1 MSLITDYEE
10 TEDPKETNAT
20 VDSQLDIDSGD
31 DDSME
36 NFSEEEIDEMCNN
49 AALNSALDDDDPLSL
64 NSDYD
69 DRVNSN
75 AEVESRKESDADG
88 KESASNS
95 DGEGAQPSKKKKSF
109 AEIIAESKAL
119 REAILKAKGSGTNH
133 VRGSL
138 VVPNAIEH
146 TEEEIPPIEDKG
158 PTGSTSTPVTAPA
171 TGQTSSTVSTGPTG
185 STSTPVTAPTTRSSS
200 STVSTGSTGST
211 SMPVTAPAT
220 GSTASTVS
228 TGQTVSEEVTGTGL
242 DNPNMEAPDGNS
254 DEPSDV
260 NGGKTHASTRVE
272 QKTLDE
278 ILRQAAKESGLD
290 LEYSEVLWFIKTV
303 APSAIRS
310 LSSTKGNPADYR
322 DECDDFVKFLSS
334 VKESNGQRAFSI
346 IISEIVS
353 YIHDNTDETFSAI
366 DIITYCDEIYNQYA
380 GVQLTVPNSIGYT
393 KIKVMVDNAFIIDY
407 LNSTGISGDLKIG
420 NDVDP
425 SLNSLVKL
433 AVDVAY
439 YQYVSELGDIAD
451 KYILAYQRIKNDR
464 PEMLKVVEDGDYEA
478 FYKMLKTFCGSS
490 TVGIDLRDIDLNM
503 ESYSSSEAAALYAAV
518 IAKMDELSKKYRK
531 RYDNEAVERV
541 VDNMASR
548 GYRASQAN
556 AIEYY
561 CEELFNPK
569 KTVKPPK
576 EDPTATEEKVAP
588 QVDDGEPRDE
598 DVPPPLEKDIIS
610 IDQGRPMATQAYI
623 PYGYG
628 LSKSHV
634 EINKPYTEVFGIP
647 FINIRHP
654 IFKTIALK
662 YSNKY
667 SMKNAPKGKD
677 GAIDKMFEKRVK
689 SVETNADKAERQL
702 IKEIKTGS
710 LMSRFLLGDKTK
722 NTQVK
727 GEGLGLASSIE
738 KGLRRIT
745 SFATNPLLVKN
756 ILKLIKMAMD
766 GEETPVSRNTL
777 VIATDRMNAY
787 DRNPIVS
794 NVVNDQFANVRVFN
808 PVKPEKTA
816 AVSKKYLKQFY
827 EIVNPLENADEYIAC
842 GAFSGNLPDGFSGRG
857 MFKAQ
862 LKTIS
867 SGVIDPSAVP
877 DAAINAFRQDIMM
890 HGGYPYTYVLTDR
903 FSGMYTQAF
912 RIARNNNFLG
922 DLFRMDVDLVAIH
935 VKNAGMDG
943 IFILENHDAEVLFS

>member
-20 VDSQLDIDSGD
+20 VDNQLDLDSGD
-31 DDSME
+31 DDTME

-119 REAILKAKGSGTNH
+119 REARLKAKGSGTNH

-158 PTGSTSTPVTAPA
+158 PTGSTSTHVTE
-171 TGQTSSTVSTGPTG
+171 
-185 STSTPVTAPTTRSSS
+185 
-200 STVSTGSTGST
+200 
-211 SMPVTAPAT
+211 PAT
-220 GSTASTVS
+220 GSTVSTVS

-260 NGGKTHASTRVE
+260 NGGNTHASTRVE

-322 DECDDFVKFLSS
+322 DECDNFVKFLSS

-464 PEMLKVVEDGDYEA
+464 PEMLKVIEDGDYEA

-576 EDPTATEEKVAP
+576 EDPVEPKAEE
-588 QVDDGEPRDE
+588 
-598 DVPPPLEKDIIS
+598 VPPSLEKDTIS
-610 IDQGRPMATQAYI
+610 IDHGMNMATQAYI
-623 PYGYG
+623 PFGYG
-628 LSKSHV
+628 LSRSHV

-662 YSNKY
+662 YSNRY
-667 SMKNAPKGKD
+667 SKTNAPKGKD
-677 GAIDKMFEKRVK
+677 GAIDKQFEKRIK
-689 SVETNADKAERQL
+689 SVEANADKAERQL
-702 IKEIKTGS
+702 IKEIKRGS
-710 LMSRFLLGDKTK
+710 LMSKFLLGDRTK
-722 NTQVK
+722 DTQVE
-727 GEGLGLASSIE
+727 GEGLGLVSSIE

-745 SFATNPLLVKN
+745 SFATNPMIVKN

-766 GEETPVSRNTL
+766 GDETPVSRNTL
-777 VIATDRMNAY
+777 VIAANMMNAY

-794 NVVNDQFANVRVFN
+794 NDENDQFANVRVFN

-827 EIVNPLENADEYIAC
+827 DIVNPLENADEYIAC
-842 GAFSGNLPDGFSGRG
+842 GAFSTNLPYGFGRD

-862 LKTIS
+862 MRTIS
-867 SGVIDPSAVP
+867 SGAIDPSSVP

-903 FSGMYTQAF
+903 FSGTYTQAF
-912 RIARNNNFLG
+912 RIARNDNFLG

>member
-1 MSLITDYEE
+1 MSLITDYDE

-49 AALNSALDDDDPLSL
+49 AALNSVLDDDDPLSL

-75 AEVESRKESDADG
+75 AEVESKKESDADG

-109 AEIIAESKAL
+109 AEIVAESKAL
-119 REAILKAKGSGTNH
+119 REARLKAKGSGTNH
-133 VRGSL
+133 VSGSL

-158 PTGSTSTPVTAPA
+158 PTGYTSTPVTSHATGSSSSSVS
-171 TGQTSSTVSTGPTG
+171 TGQTG
-185 STSTPVTAPTTRSSS
+185 SISTPVTD
-200 STVSTGSTGST
+200 
-211 SMPVTAPAT
+211 PAT

-242 DNPNMEAPDGNS
+242 DNPNLEAPDGNS

-260 NGGKTHASTRVE
+260 NGGNTHASTRVE

-310 LSSTKGNPADYR
+310 LSSTKGTPADYR

-334 VKESNGQRAFSI
+334 VKESNRQRAFSI

-380 GVQLTVPNSIGYT
+380 GGQLTVSNSIGYT

-576 EDPTATEEKVAP
+576 EDTTATEENVAP

-634 EINKPYTEVFGIP
+634 EINKPYTEMFGIP

-667 SMKNAPKGKD
+667 SRKNAPKGKD

-903 FSGMYTQAF
+903 FSGMDTQAF

>member
-10 TEDPKETNAT
+10 TEDPKETSAT
-20 VDSQLDIDSGD
+20 VDSQLDLDSGD
-31 DDSME
+31 DDTME

-75 AEVESRKESDADG
+75 AEVESKKESDADG

-119 REAILKAKGSGTNH
+119 REARLKSKGSGTNH
-133 VRGSL
+133 VSGSL

-158 PTGSTSTPVTAPA
+158 PTGFTSTPVT
-171 TGQTSSTVSTGPTG
+171 T
-185 STSTPVTAPTTRSSS
+185 PTTRSSS

-211 SMPVTAPAT
+211 FMPVTAPAT

-254 DEPSDV
+254 DEPIDV
-260 NGGKTHASTRVE
+260 NGGNTHASTRVE

-303 APSAIRS
+303 APSTIRS

-366 DIITYCDEIYNQYA
+366 DIITYCDKIYNQYA
-380 GVQLTVPNSIGYT
+380 GGQLTVPNSIGYT

-478 FYKMLKTFCGSS
+478 FYNMLKTFCGSS

-588 QVDDGEPRDE
+588 QVDDGDPRDE
-598 DVPPPLEKDIIS
+598 DVPPPIEKDIIS

-647 FINIRHP
+647 FINILHP

-667 SMKNAPKGKD
+667 SRKNAPKGKD

-689 SVETNADKAERQL
+689 SVETNADNAERQL

-787 DRNPIVS
+787 DRNPI
-794 NVVNDQFANVRVFN
+794 VVNDQFANVRVFN

-903 FSGMYTQAF
+903 FSGTYTQAF
-912 RIARNNNFLG
+912 RIARNDNFLG

>member
-1 MSLITDYEE
+1 MELFEF
-10 TEDPKETNAT
+10 
-20 VDSQLDIDSGD
+20 D
-31 DDSME
+31 DD
-36 NFSEEEIDEMCNN
+36 FSDV
-49 AALNSALDDDDPLSL
+49 DDDIAPF
-64 NSDYD
+64 NP
-69 DRVNSN
+69 N
-75 AEVESRKESDADG
+75 AEQHEPAR
-88 KESASNS
+88 
-95 DGEGAQPSKKKKSF
+95 GEEPAKSTPSVD
-109 AEIIAESKAL
+109 ELLE
-119 REAILKAKGSGTNH
+119 KAKHLIS
-133 VRGSL
+133 SL
-138 VVPNAIEH
+138 APAIEKTGENLPKVVPNAIEH

-158 PTGSTSTPVTAPA
+158 PTGSTSTPVTAP
-171 TGQTSSTVSTGPTG
+171 TTRSSSSTVSTGPTG

-200 STVSTGSTGST
+200 STVSTGPTGST

-278 ILRQAAKESGLD
+278 ILRQAAKECGLD

-531 RYDNEAVERV
+531 RYDNDAVERV

-576 EDPTATEEKVAP
+576 EDTTATEEKVAP
-588 QVDDGEPRDE
+588 KVDDGDPRDE

-610 IDQGRPMATQAYI
+610 IDHGRPMAIQAYI

-667 SMKNAPKGKD
+667 SRKNAPKGKD

>member
-1 MSLITDYEE
+1 MSLIADYDE
-10 TEDPKETNAT
+10 TEDPKKTNAM
-20 VDSQLDIDSGD
+20 VDNQLDIDIGD
-31 DDSME
+31 DEAME
-36 NFSEEEIDEMCNN
+36 NFSEEELDEMFNN
-49 AALNSALDDDDPLSL
+49 AALNSDLDDDDPLSL

-69 DRVNSN
+69 DKVDSK
-75 AEVESRKESDADG
+75 AEDESKKESDSDG
-88 KESASNS
+88 KERPSNL
-95 DGEGAQPSKKKKSF
+95 DGEGTQPRKKKKSF
-109 AEIIAESKAL
+109 EEILAASKAL
-119 REAILKAKGSGTNH
+119 REARLKAKGSGTNR

-138 VVPNAIEH
+138 VVPHAIEKI
-146 TEEEIPPIEDKG
+146 EEEIPPIEDKG
-158 PTGSTSTPVTAPA
+158 PTGSTSTPVTA
-171 TGQTSSTVSTGPTG
+171 TQTVPTGPT
-185 STSTPVTAPTTRSSS
+185 
-200 STVSTGSTGST
+200 VSPDPTGSS
-211 SMPVTAPAT
+211 
-220 GSTASTVS
+220 
-228 TGQTVSEEVTGTGL
+228 EVTGTGL
-242 DNPNMEAPDGNS
+242 DNPNLAAPDEKAAGPSVVHGGNTS
-254 DEPSDV
+254 V
-260 NGGKTHASTRVE
+260 RTRVE
-272 QKTLDE
+272 QQPLDE
-278 ILRQAAKESGLD
+278 ILRLAVQESGLD

-303 APSAIRS
+303 DPSAIRS

-322 DECDDFVKFLSS
+322 DECDEFVTFLSS
-334 VKESNGQRAFSI
+334 VKEVKGQRALSI

-353 YIHDNTDETFSAI
+353 YIRDNTDETFSAI
-366 DIITYCDEIYNQYA
+366 DIITYCDELYNQYA
-380 GVQLTVPNSIGYT
+380 GGQLKVPNSIGYT

-407 LNSTGISGDLKIG
+407 LNSAGISGGFKIG

-503 ESYSSSEAAALYAAV
+503 ESYSSAEAAALYAAV
-518 IAKMDELSKKYRK
+518 IAKMDELSKKYRT

-561 CEELFNPK
+561 CEEVFNPK

-576 EDPTATEEKVAP
+576 EEPKETEEKVAS
-588 QVDDGEPRDE
+588 QVDNGEPKDE
-598 DVPPPLEKDIIS
+598 DVPPPLEKDTIS
-610 IDQGRPMATQAYI
+610 VDHGMNMATQAYI
-623 PYGYG
+623 PVGYG

-667 SMKNAPKGKD
+667 SRKNAYKGKD

-689 SVETNADKAERQL
+689 SVEANADNAERQL
-702 IKEIKTGS
+702 IKEIKNGS
-710 LMSRFLLGDKTK
+710 LMSRFLFGDKTK
-722 NTQVK
+722 NTQVE
-727 GEGLGLASSIE
+727 GESLGLVSSIE

-745 SFATNPLLVKN
+745 SFASNPLIVKN
-756 ILKLIKMAMD
+756 ILKLIKMTMD

-777 VIATDRMNAY
+777 VIATDGMNAY

-827 EIVNPLENADEYIAC
+827 DIVNPLENADEYIAC
-842 GAFSGNLPDGFSGRG
+842 GAFSGNLPYGFVGSG
-857 MFKAQ
+857 MFKSQ
-862 LKTIS
+862 MKTIS
-867 SGVIDPSAVP
+867 SGTIDPSSVP

-890 HGGYPYTYVLTDR
+890 HGGYPYTYVLTDQ
-903 FSGMYTQAF
+903 FTGTNNQAF

-935 VKNAGMDG
+935 VKKAGMDG
-943 IFILENHDAEVLFS
+943 IFIMENHDAEVLFS

>member
-1 MSLITDYEE
+1 MELFEF
-10 TEDPKETNAT
+10 
-20 VDSQLDIDSGD
+20 D
-31 DDSME
+31 DD
-36 NFSEEEIDEMCNN
+36 FSDV
-49 AALNSALDDDDPLSL
+49 DDDIAPF
-64 NSDYD
+64 NP
-69 DRVNSN
+69 N
-75 AEVESRKESDADG
+75 AEQHEPAR
-88 KESASNS
+88 
-95 DGEGAQPSKKKKSF
+95 GEEPAKSTPSVDELLEKSKHLISSL
-109 AEIIAESKAL
+109 AP
-119 REAILKAKGSGTNH
+119 AIEKTGENLPK
-133 VRGSL
+133 

-158 PTGSTSTPVTAPA
+158 PTGSTSTPVTAP
-171 TGQTSSTVSTGPTG
+171 
-185 STSTPVTAPTTRSSS
+185 TTRSSS
-200 STVSTGSTGST
+200 STVSTDSTGST

-254 DEPSDV
+254 DAPSDV
-260 NGGKTHASTRVE
+260 NVGNTHASTRVE

-380 GVQLTVPNSIGYT
+380 GGQLTVPNSIGYT

-464 PEMLKVVEDGDYEA
+464 PEMLKVIEDGDYEA

-576 EDPTATEEKVAP
+576 EEPVEPKAEE
-588 QVDDGEPRDE
+588 
-598 DVPPPLEKDIIS
+598 VPPSLEKDTIS
-610 IDQGRPMATQAYI
+610 IDPGMNMATQAYI
-623 PYGYG
+623 PFGYG
-628 LSKSHV
+628 LSRSHV

-662 YSNKY
+662 YSNRY
-667 SMKNAPKGKD
+667 SKTNAPKGKD
-677 GAIDKMFEKRVK
+677 GAIDKQFEKRIK
-689 SVETNADKAERQL
+689 SVEANADKAERQL
-702 IKEIKTGS
+702 IKEIKRGS
-710 LMSRFLLGDKTK
+710 LMSKFLLGDRTK
-722 NTQVK
+722 DTQVE
-727 GEGLGLASSIE
+727 GEGLGLVSSIE

-745 SFATNPLLVKN
+745 SFATNPMIVKN

-766 GEETPVSRNTL
+766 GDETPVSRNTL
-777 VIATDRMNAY
+777 VIAANMMNAY

-794 NVVNDQFANVRVFN
+794 NDENDQFANVRVFN

-827 EIVNPLENADEYIAC
+827 DIVNPLENADEYIAC
-842 GAFSGNLPDGFSGRG
+842 GAFSTNLPYGFGRD

-862 LKTIS
+862 MRTIS
-867 SGVIDPSAVP
+867 SGAIDPSSVP
-877 DAAINAFRQDIMM
+877 DAAINAFRHDIMM

-903 FSGMYTQAF
+903 FSGTYTQAF
-912 RIARNNNFLG
+912 RIARNDNFLG

>member
-10 TEDPKETNAT
+10 TEDPNETNAT
-20 VDSQLDIDSGD
+20 VDNQLDLDSGD
-31 DDSME
+31 DDAME

-69 DRVNSN
+69 DRVNSK
-75 AEVESRKESDADG
+75 AEDESKTESDSDG

-95 DGEGAQPSKKKKSF
+95 DGEGTQPSKKKKSF

-119 REAILKAKGSGTNH
+119 REARLKAKGSGTNH
-133 VRGSL
+133 VSGSL

-158 PTGSTSTPVTAPA
+158 PTGSTSTHVTEPA
-171 TGQTSSTVSTGPTG
+171 TGSTASTVSTGPTG
-185 STSTPVTAPTTRSSS
+185 SASTHVTAPATGSSS
-200 STVSTGSTGST
+200 STGSTGPTGST

-254 DEPSDV
+254 DEQSDV
-260 NGGKTHASTRVE
+260 NGGNTHASTRVE

-380 GVQLTVPNSIGYT
+380 GGQLTVPNSIGYT

-490 TVGIDLRDIDLNM
+490 TVGIDLRDIDLNK

-569 KTVKPPK
+569 KPVKPPK
-576 EDPTATEEKVAP
+576 EEPTETEAT
-588 QVDDGEPRDE
+588 
-598 DVPPPLEKDIIS
+598 VPPPLEKDTIS
-610 IDQGRPMATQAYI
+610 LDHGSVMATQAYI

-662 YSNKY
+662 YSDKY
-667 SMKNAPKGKD
+667 STKNAPKGKD

-722 NTQVK
+722 STQVK

-842 GAFSGNLPDGFSGRG
+842 GAFSGNLPDGFGGRG

-903 FSGMYTQAF
+903 FSGTYTQAF

>member
-1 MSLITDYEE
+1 MKLFEF
-10 TEDPKETNAT
+10 
-20 VDSQLDIDSGD
+20 D
-31 DDSME
+31 DD
-36 NFSEEEIDEMCNN
+36 FSDV
-49 AALNSALDDDDPLSL
+49 DDDDIAPF
-64 NSDYD
+64 NP
-69 DRVNSN
+69 N
-75 AEVESRKESDADG
+75 AEQHEPAR
-88 KESASNS
+88 
-95 DGEGAQPSKKKKSF
+95 GEEPAKSTPSVDELLEKSKHL
-109 AEIIAESKAL
+109 IS
-119 REAILKAKGSGTNH
+119 
-133 VRGSL
+133 SL
-138 VVPNAIEH
+138 APVIEKTGENLPKVVPNAIEH

-158 PTGSTSTPVTAPA
+158 PTGSTSTPVT
-171 TGQTSSTVSTGPTG
+171 T
-185 STSTPVTAPTTRSSS
+185 PTTRSSS
-200 STVSTGSTGST
+200 
-211 SMPVTAPAT
+211 
-220 GSTASTVS
+220 STVS

-260 NGGKTHASTRVE
+260 NGGNTHASTRVE

-380 GVQLTVPNSIGYT
+380 GGQLTVPNSIGYT

-407 LNSTGISGDLKIG
+407 LSSTGISGDLKIG

-576 EDPTATEEKVAP
+576 EDPIEPKDEE
-588 QVDDGEPRDE
+588 
-598 DVPPPLEKDIIS
+598 VPPPLEKDTIS
-610 IDQGRPMATQAYI
+610 IDHGMNMATQAYI
-623 PYGYG
+623 PVGYG
-628 LSKSHV
+628 LSRSHV

-662 YSNKY
+662 YSNRY
-667 SMKNAPKGKD
+667 SKTNAPKGKD
-677 GAIDKMFEKRVK
+677 GAIDKLFEKRIK
-689 SVETNADKAERQL
+689 SVEANADKAERQL
-702 IKEIKTGS
+702 IKEIKRGS
-710 LMSRFLLGDKTK
+710 LMSRFLLGDRTK
-722 NTQVK
+722 DTQVE
-727 GEGLGLASSIE
+727 GEGLGLVSSIE

-766 GEETPVSRNTL
+766 GDETPVSRNTL
-777 VIATDRMNAY
+777 VIAANMMNAY

-794 NVVNDQFANVRVFN
+794 NDENDQFANVRVFN

-827 EIVNPLENADEYIAC
+827 DIVNPLENADEYIAC
-842 GAFSGNLPDGFSGRG
+842 GAFSTNLPYGFGRD

-862 LKTIS
+862 MRTIS
-867 SGVIDPSAVP
+867 SGAIDPSSVP

-903 FSGMYTQAF
+903 FSGTYTQAF
-912 RIARNNNFLG
+912 RIARNDNFIG

-935 VKNAGMDG
+935 VKSAGMDG

>member
-119 REAILKAKGSGTNH
+119 REARLKAKGSGTNH
-133 VRGSL
+133 VSGSL

-146 TEEEIPPIEDKG
+146 TEEEILPIEDKG

-171 TGQTSSTVSTGPTG
+171 TGPTSSTVSTGPTG

-200 STVSTGSTGST
+200 STVSTDSTGST

-254 DEPSDV
+254 DESSDV
-260 NGGKTHASTRVE
+260 NGGNTHASTRVE

-278 ILRQAAKESGLD
+278 ILRQAAKESGRD

-322 DECDDFVKFLSS
+322 DDCDDFVKFLSS

-380 GVQLTVPNSIGYT
+380 GGQLTVPNSIGYT

-576 EDPTATEEKVAP
+576 EDPIEPKDEE
-588 QVDDGEPRDE
+588 
-598 DVPPPLEKDIIS
+598 VPPPLEKDTIS
-610 IDQGRPMATQAYI
+610 IDHGMNMATQAYI
-623 PYGYG
+623 PVGYG
-628 LSKSHV
+628 LSRSHV

-662 YSNKY
+662 YSNRY
-667 SMKNAPKGKD
+667 SKTNAPKGKD
-677 GAIDKMFEKRVK
+677 GAIDKLFEKRIK
-689 SVETNADKAERQL
+689 SVEANADKAERQL
-702 IKEIKTGS
+702 IKEIKRGS
-710 LMSRFLLGDKTK
+710 LMSRFLLGDRTK
-722 NTQVK
+722 DTQVE
-727 GEGLGLASSIE
+727 GEGLGLVSSIE

-766 GEETPVSRNTL
+766 GDETPVSRNTL
-777 VIATDRMNAY
+777 VIAANMMNAY

-794 NVVNDQFANVRVFN
+794 NDENDQFANVRVFN

-827 EIVNPLENADEYIAC
+827 DIVNPLENADEYIAC
-842 GAFSGNLPDGFSGRG
+842 GAFSTNLPYGFGRD

-862 LKTIS
+862 MRTIS
-867 SGVIDPSAVP
+867 SGAIDPSSVP

-903 FSGMYTQAF
+903 FSGTYTQAF
-912 RIARNNNFLG
+912 RIARNDNFIG

-935 VKNAGMDG
+935 VKSAGMDG

>member
-20 VDSQLDIDSGD
+20 VDNQLDLDSD
-31 DDSME
+31 DESMG
-36 NFSEEEIDEMCNN
+36 NFSEEEIEAMCNE

-69 DRVNSN
+69 DRVNSK
-75 AEVESRKESDADG
+75 AEDESKTESDSDG

-95 DGEGAQPSKKKKSF
+95 DGEGTQPSKKKKSF

-119 REAILKAKGSGTNH
+119 REARLKAKGSGTNH

-138 VVPNAIEH
+138 VAPNAIEH

-158 PTGSTSTPVTAPA
+158 PTGSTSTHVTAPA
-171 TGQTSSTVSTGPTG
+171 TGSSSSTGSTGPTG
-185 STSTPVTAPTTRSSS
+185 STSTPVI
-200 STVSTGSTGST
+200 
-211 SMPVTAPAT
+211 APAT
-220 GSTASTVS
+220 GSTVSTVS

-260 NGGKTHASTRVE
+260 NGGNTHASTRVE

-464 PEMLKVVEDGDYEA
+464 PEMLKVIEDGDYEA

-490 TVGIDLRDIDLNM
+490 TVGINLRDIDLNM

-569 KTVKPPK
+569 KTVNPPK
-576 EDPTATEEKVAP
+576 EDPIEPKDEE
-588 QVDDGEPRDE
+588 
-598 DVPPPLEKDIIS
+598 VPPPLEKDTIS
-610 IDQGRPMATQAYI
+610 IDHGMNMATQAYI
-623 PYGYG
+623 PFGYG
-628 LSKSHV
+628 LSRSHV

-662 YSNKY
+662 YSNRY
-667 SMKNAPKGKD
+667 SKTNAPKGKD
-677 GAIDKMFEKRVK
+677 GAIDKLFEKRIK
-689 SVETNADKAERQL
+689 SVEANADKAERQL
-702 IKEIKTGS
+702 IKEIKRGS
-710 LMSRFLLGDKTK
+710 LMSKFLLGDRTK
-722 NTQVK
+722 DTQVE
-727 GEGLGLASSIE
+727 GEGLGLVSSIE

-745 SFATNPLLVKN
+745 SFATNPMIVKN

-766 GEETPVSRNTL
+766 GDETPVSRNTL
-777 VIATDRMNAY
+777 VIAANMMNAY

-794 NVVNDQFANVRVFN
+794 NDENDQFANVRVFN

-827 EIVNPLENADEYIAC
+827 DIVNPLENADEYIAC
-842 GAFSGNLPDGFSGRG
+842 GAFSTNLPYGFGRD

-862 LKTIS
+862 MRTIS
-867 SGVIDPSAVP
+867 SGAIDPSSVP

-903 FSGMYTQAF
+903 FSGTYTQAF
-912 RIARNNNFLG
+912 RIARNDNFIG

>member
-1 MSLITDYEE
+1 MELFEF
-10 TEDPKETNAT
+10 
-20 VDSQLDIDSGD
+20 D
-31 DDSME
+31 DD
-36 NFSEEEIDEMCNN
+36 FSDV
-49 AALNSALDDDDPLSL
+49 DDDDIAPF
-64 NSDYD
+64 NP
-69 DRVNSN
+69 N
-75 AEVESRKESDADG
+75 AEQHEPAR
-88 KESASNS
+88 
-95 DGEGAQPSKKKKSF
+95 GEEPAKSTPSVDELLEKSKHLISSL
-109 AEIIAESKAL
+109 AP
-119 REAILKAKGSGTNH
+119 AIEKTGENLPK
-133 VRGSL
+133 

-158 PTGSTSTPVTAPA
+158 PTGSTSTPVTAP
-171 TGQTSSTVSTGPTG
+171 
-185 STSTPVTAPTTRSSS
+185 TTRSSS
-200 STVSTGSTGST
+200 STVSTGQTGST
-211 SMPVTAPAT
+211 STPVTAPAT

-260 NGGKTHASTRVE
+260 NGGNTHASTRVE

-334 VKESNGQRAFSI
+334 VKESNGQRSFSI

-380 GVQLTVPNSIGYT
+380 GGQLTVPNSIGYT

-490 TVGIDLRDIDLNM
+490 TVGIDLRDIDLNK

-569 KTVKPPK
+569 KPVKPPK
-576 EDPTATEEKVAP
+576 EEPTETEAT
-588 QVDDGEPRDE
+588 
-598 DVPPPLEKDIIS
+598 VPPPLEKDIIS

-722 NTQVK
+722 STQVK

-842 GAFSGNLPDGFSGRG
+842 GAFSGNLPDGFGGRG

-903 FSGMYTQAF
+903 FSGTYTQAF

>member
-1 MSLITDYEE
+1 
-10 TEDPKETNAT
+10 
-20 VDSQLDIDSGD
+20 
-31 DDSME
+31 
-36 NFSEEEIDEMCNN
+36 MCNN

-75 AEVESRKESDADG
+75 AEVESKKESDADG

-119 REAILKAKGSGTNH
+119 REARLKAKGSGTNH

-171 TGQTSSTVSTGPTG
+171 TGSTSSS
-185 STSTPVTAPTTRSSS
+185 
-200 STVSTGSTGST
+200 VSTGSTGST

-478 FYKMLKTFCGSS
+478 FYKMLKPFCGSS

-667 SMKNAPKGKD
+667 SRKNAPKGKD

-794 NVVNDQFANVRVFN
+794 NDVNDQFANVRVFN

>member
-10 TEDPKETNAT
+10 TEDPKETNAM
-20 VDSQLDIDSGD
+20 VDNQLDLDSD
-31 DDSME
+31 DESMG
-36 NFSEEEIDEMCNN
+36 NFSEEEIEAMCNE

-69 DRVNSN
+69 DRVNSK
-75 AEVESRKESDADG
+75 AEDESKTESDSDG

-95 DGEGAQPSKKKKSF
+95 DGEGTQPSKKKKSF

-119 REAILKAKGSGTNH
+119 REARLKAKGSGTNH

-138 VVPNAIEH
+138 VAPNAIEH

-158 PTGSTSTPVTAPA
+158 PTGSASTHVTAPA
-171 TGQTSSTVSTGPTG
+171 TGSSSSTGSTGPTG
-185 STSTPVTAPTTRSSS
+185 STSTPVI
-200 STVSTGSTGST
+200 
-211 SMPVTAPAT
+211 APAT
-220 GSTASTVS
+220 GSTVSTVS

-260 NGGKTHASTRVE
+260 NGGNTHASTRVE
-272 QKTLDE
+272 QKTLNE

-322 DECDDFVKFLSS
+322 DECDNFVKFLSS

-425 SLNSLVKL
+425 SLNSLLKL

-464 PEMLKVVEDGDYEA
+464 PEMLKVIEDGDYEA

-576 EDPTATEEKVAP
+576 EEPVEPKAEE
-588 QVDDGEPRDE
+588 
-598 DVPPPLEKDIIS
+598 VPPSLEKDTIS
-610 IDQGRPMATQAYI
+610 IYHGMNMATQAYI
-623 PYGYG
+623 PFGYG
-628 LSKSHV
+628 LSRSHV

-662 YSNKY
+662 YSNRY
-667 SMKNAPKGKD
+667 SKTNAPKGKD
-677 GAIDKMFEKRVK
+677 GAIDKQFEKRIK
-689 SVETNADKAERQL
+689 SVEANADKAERQL
-702 IKEIKTGS
+702 IKEIKRGS
-710 LMSRFLLGDKTK
+710 LMSKFLLGDRTK
-722 NTQVK
+722 DTQVE
-727 GEGLGLASSIE
+727 GEGLGLVSSIE

-745 SFATNPLLVKN
+745 SFATNPMIVKN

-766 GEETPVSRNTL
+766 GDETPVSRNTL
-777 VIATDRMNAY
+777 VIAANMMNAY

-794 NVVNDQFANVRVFN
+794 NDENDQFANVRVFN

-827 EIVNPLENADEYIAC
+827 DIVNPLENADEYIAC
-842 GAFSGNLPDGFSGRG
+842 GAFSTNLPYGFGRD

-862 LKTIS
+862 MRTIS
-867 SGVIDPSAVP
+867 SGAIDPSSVP

-903 FSGMYTQAF
+903 FSGTYTQAF
-912 RIARNNNFLG
+912 RIARNDNFIG

>member
-20 VDSQLDIDSGD
+20 VDNQLDIDSGD
-31 DDSME
+31 DDTME

-75 AEVESRKESDADG
+75 AEVESKKESDADG

-119 REAILKAKGSGTNH
+119 REARLKANGSGTNN

-158 PTGSTSTPVTAPA
+158 PTGSTSTPVTAP
-171 TGQTSSTVSTGPTG
+171 
-185 STSTPVTAPTTRSSS
+185 TTRSSS
-200 STVSTGSTGST
+200 STVSTGPTSST
-211 SMPVTAPAT
+211 STPVTAPAT

-260 NGGKTHASTRVE
+260 NGGNTHASTRVE

-380 GVQLTVPNSIGYT
+380 GGQLTVPNSIGYT

-478 FYKMLKTFCGSS
+478 FYKMLKTFSGSS

-667 SMKNAPKGKD
+667 SRKNAPKGKD

>member
-20 VDSQLDIDSGD
+20 VDNQLDIDSGD
-31 DDSME
+31 DDTME

-75 AEVESRKESDADG
+75 AEVESKKESDADG

-119 REAILKAKGSGTNH
+119 REARLKANGSGTNN

-158 PTGSTSTPVTAPA
+158 PTGSTSTPVTAP
-171 TGQTSSTVSTGPTG
+171 
-185 STSTPVTAPTTRSSS
+185 TTRSSS
-200 STVSTGSTGST
+200 STVSTGPTSST
-211 SMPVTAPAT
+211 STPVTAPAT

-260 NGGKTHASTRVE
+260 NGGNTHASTRVE

-380 GVQLTVPNSIGYT
+380 GGQLTVPNSIGYT

-576 EDPTATEEKVAP
+576 EDPTATEEKVAS

-722 NTQVK
+722 STQVK

-877 DAAINAFRQDIMM
+877 DAAITAFRQDIMM

>member
-95 DGEGAQPSKKKKSF
+95 DGEGVQPSKKKKSF

-119 REAILKAKGSGTNH
+119 REARLKAKGSGTNH
-133 VRGSL
+133 VSGSL

-158 PTGSTSTPVTAPA
+158 PTGSTSTPVTTP
-171 TGQTSSTVSTGPTG
+171 TTRSSSSTVSTGQTG

-228 TGQTVSEEVTGTGL
+228 TGQIVSEEVTGTGL

-254 DEPSDV
+254 DESSDV
-260 NGGKTHASTRVE
+260 NGGNTHASTRVE

-310 LSSTKGNPADYR
+310 LSSTKGTPADYR

-380 GVQLTVPNSIGYT
+380 GGQLTVPNSIGYT

-561 CEELFNPK
+561 CDELFNPK

-576 EDPTATEEKVAP
+576 EDPVEPKDEEVT
-588 QVDDGEPRDE
+588 
-598 DVPPPLEKDIIS
+598 PPLEKDTVR
-610 IDQGRPMATQAYI
+610 IDHGMNMATQAYI
-623 PYGYG
+623 PVGYG
-628 LSKSHV
+628 LSRSHV

-662 YSNKY
+662 YSNRY
-667 SMKNAPKGKD
+667 SKTNAPKGKD
-677 GAIDKMFEKRVK
+677 GTIDKLFEKRIK
-689 SVETNADKAERQL
+689 SVEANADKAERQL
-702 IKEIKTGS
+702 IKEIKRGS
-710 LMSRFLLGDKTK
+710 LMSRFLLGDRTK
-722 NTQVK
+722 DAQVE
-727 GEGLGLASSIE
+727 GEGLGLVSSIE

-745 SFATNPLLVKN
+745 SFATNPIIVKN

-766 GEETPVSRNTL
+766 GDETPVSRNTL
-777 VIATDRMNAY
+777 VIAANMMNAY

-794 NVVNDQFANVRVFN
+794 NDENDQFANVRVFN

-827 EIVNPLENADEYIAC
+827 DIVNPLENADEYIAC
-842 GAFSGNLPDGFSGRG
+842 GAFSTNLPYGFGRD

-862 LKTIS
+862 MRTIS
-867 SGVIDPSAVP
+867 SGAIDPSSVP

-903 FSGMYTQAF
+903 FSGTYTQAF
-912 RIARNNNFLG
+912 RIARNDNFIG

>member
-20 VDSQLDIDSGD
+20 VDNQLDIDSGD
-31 DDSME
+31 DDTME

-75 AEVESRKESDADG
+75 AEVESKKESDADG

-119 REAILKAKGSGTNH
+119 REARLKANGSGTNN

-158 PTGSTSTPVTAPA
+158 PTGSTSTPVTAP
-171 TGQTSSTVSTGPTG
+171 
-185 STSTPVTAPTTRSSS
+185 TTRSSS
-200 STVSTGSTGST
+200 STVSTGPTSST
-211 SMPVTAPAT
+211 STPVTAPAT

-260 NGGKTHASTRVE
+260 NGGNTHASTRVE

-380 GVQLTVPNSIGYT
+380 GGQLTVPNSIGYT

-576 EDPTATEEKVAP
+576 EDPTATEEKVAS

-722 NTQVK
+722 STQVK

>member
-20 VDSQLDIDSGD
+20 VDNQLDLDSD
-31 DDSME
+31 DESMG
-36 NFSEEEIDEMCNN
+36 NFSEEEIDAMCNE

-69 DRVNSN
+69 DRVNSK
-75 AEVESRKESDADG
+75 AEDESKTESDSDG

-95 DGEGAQPSKKKKSF
+95 DGEGTQPSKKKKSF

-119 REAILKAKGSGTNH
+119 REARLKAKGSGTNH

-138 VVPNAIEH
+138 VAPNAIEH

-158 PTGSTSTPVTAPA
+158 PTGSTSTPVTAP
-171 TGQTSSTVSTGPTG
+171 
-185 STSTPVTAPTTRSSS
+185 TTRSSS
-200 STVSTGSTGST
+200 STVSAGSTGST
-211 SMPVTAPAT
+211 PMPVTAPAT

-260 NGGKTHASTRVE
+260 NGGNTHASTRVE

-334 VKESNGQRAFSI
+334 AKESNGQRAFSI

-353 YIHDNTDETFSAI
+353 YIHDNTDETLSAI
-366 DIITYCDEIYNQYA
+366 DLITYCDEIYNQYA
-380 GVQLTVPNSIGYT
+380 GGQLTVPNNIGYT

-407 LNSTGISGDLKIG
+407 LNSNGISGDLKIG

-478 FYKMLKTFCGSS
+478 FYKMLKTFCGAS
-490 TVGIDLRDIDLNM
+490 TVGIDLRDIDLNK

-569 KTVKPPK
+569 KPVKPPK
-576 EDPTATEEKVAP
+576 EEPTETEAT
-588 QVDDGEPRDE
+588 
-598 DVPPPLEKDIIS
+598 VPPPLEKDTIS
-610 IDQGRPMATQAYI
+610 LDHGSVMATQAYI

-722 NTQVK
+722 STQVK

-842 GAFSGNLPDGFSGRG
+842 GAFSGNLPDGFGGRG

-903 FSGMYTQAF
+903 FSGTYTQAF
-912 RIARNNNFLG
+912 RIARNDNFLG